1 MDIRKEQR
9 TDSMKKDNIKISL
22 RILPLLCGG
31 ALCLCWTFSSRGTAT
46 ATPTSDAAKGLP
58 RFTGGN
64 PPYADTKFHDG
75 RFRPAVGVQN
85 IEVLRGNRTHPELLY
100 DMSKM
105 VTYPDAGFGK
115 DGFTYNHAP
124 MLCYWKGMFW
134 IECLSCPKDENHVL
148 GQTLLTWSTDGRS
161 WARPEVIFPSEKIR
175 DKNDN
180 KEKYTLCHQRMGF
193 YVAPNGRLLVLSYYG
208 FPNTPNNGKGV
219 GRAVREIKSTGEY
232 GPIYWIRYTAY
243 QGYNK
248 ENSPAFPFYEDSSDG
263 GFKKACNDLL
273 ADKLMV
279 QAWYEEDQGNE
290 NNFYAYAP
298 KNTRFAKAFCW
309 YSLPNGKIVG
319 LWKWRKMIVAD
330 KWEPGVVK
338 DLTGPASGKIAND
351 GENIYHGGAKIW
363 GQRTSDGRYALV
375 YNPVLDTS
383 FRHPLSVITGP
394 DGLDFDTYF
403 LNVHGEVPP
412 YRFVGDNKDGGG
424 GQYVRGILPG
434 NGTPPDGGLWL
445 VYSSNKEDVWATH
458 VPVPI
463 KGTVDDDVHDNF
475 ANLTPG
481 GVVTN
486 WNIYSGVWTPITV
499 VADGG
504 NKVLRMQ
511 DKDPYD
517 YAKAVRVFPET
528 TKATISFR
536 VRPEQKADDDL
547 EIEVLNYKGQRPV
560 RLQLAQG
567 VIKVADGGTM
577 KNIGSYTAGQRL
589 QFVLS
594 VDTEAA
600 KYDVQL
606 NGKPALKGATFAEV
620 LSNQGNPYH
629 SKFRTPTVE
638 RIEFRTGKYRLDD
651 LSRYP
656 TGKND
661 FLVNQPDLPGADDP
675 VANAVFDLDDFQTA
689 TVKGGG

>member
-1 MDIRKEQR
+1 
-9 TDSMKKDNIKISL
+9 MKTISTGKPARFL
-22 RILPLLCGG
+22 SSLAGGLLCITCG
-31 ALCLCWTFSSRGTAT
+31 F
-46 ATPTSDAAKGLP
+46 ATPGARAATLESEAARGLP
-58 RFTGGN
+58 RFTGGT
-64 PPYADTKFHDG
+64 PPYADTRFHDG

-85 IEVLRGNRTHPELLY
+85 IEVLRGNRSHPEWLY
-100 DMSKM
+100 DMSRM
-105 VTYPDAGFGK
+105 VSYPDAGFGK
-115 DGFTYNHAP
+115 LGFTYNHAP
-124 MLCYWKGMFW
+124 MLSYWKRMFW
-134 IECLSCPKDENHVL
+134 LEYLSCPKDENRDL
-148 GQTLLTWSTDGRS
+148 GHTLLTWSEDGRS
-161 WARPEVIFPSEKIR
+161 WARPEVIFPAERIR
-175 DKNDN
+175 DKKDN
-180 KEKYTLCHQRMGF
+180 KVKYTICHQRMGF

-208 FPNTPNNGKGV
+208 FANTPNNGKGV
-219 GRAVREIKSTGEY
+219 GRAVREILGPGQY
-232 GPIYWIRYTAY
+232 GPIFWIRYTAF
-243 QGYNK
+243 QGYSP
-248 ENSPAFPFYEDSSDG
+248 ENSPHFAFYQDSPDG
-263 GFKKACNDLL
+263 GFKKACDDLL

-309 YSLPNGKIVG
+309 YTLPNGRIVG

-330 KWEPGVVK
+330 KWEPGFVK
-338 DLTGPASGKIAND
+338 DLTGPTSGRIAHD
-351 GENIYHGGAKIW
+351 GENIYYGGAKIW

-412 YRFVGDNKDGGG
+412 YRFVGGNKDGGG

-434 NGTPPDGGLWL
+434 NGLSPDGDLWL
-445 VYSSNKEDVWATH
+445 TYSANKEDIWVAR

-463 KGTVDDDVHDNF
+463 KGTVDEDVHDNF
-475 ANLTPG
+475 DNLPTDG
-481 GVVTN
+481 FVSG
-486 WNIYSGVWTPITV
+486 WNVYSGVWTTIAV

-504 NKVLRMQ
+504 NKVLRLQ

-528 TKATISFR
+528 TKAALSFR
-536 VRPEQKADDDL
+536 VRAGQRADDDL

-567 VIKVADGGTM
+567 GIKASDGETQKSIGTY
-577 KNIGSYTAGQRL
+577 SAGQWLR
-589 QFVLS
+589 FAVK
-594 VDTEAA
+594 VDTGTA

-606 NGKPALKGATFAEV
+606 NGKPALKDASFAEA
-620 LSNQGNPYH
+620 LSNAGDPYH
-629 SKFRTPTVE
+629 SRFRTPTVE
-638 RIEFRTGKYRLDD
+638 RIEFRTGKYRMDD

-661 FLVNQPDLPGADDP
+661 FLVNEPDLPGADNP
-675 VANAVFDLDDFQTA
+675 VANAVFDLDDLQT
-689 TVKGGG
+689 TTLTGP